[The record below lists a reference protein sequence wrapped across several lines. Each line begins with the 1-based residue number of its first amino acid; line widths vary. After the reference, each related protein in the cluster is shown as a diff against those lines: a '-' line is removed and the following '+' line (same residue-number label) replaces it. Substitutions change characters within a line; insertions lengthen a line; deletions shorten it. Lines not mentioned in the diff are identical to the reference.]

1 LIKKSNLNFSL
12 SESPFSLSINIKK
25 TFIRDKSGKPR
36 ASTIPENII
45 RSSNSNNRNQPAP
58 HPSHTHEPTVQI
70 LHPKISPLLN
80 PKYEDQPHHYAPAN
94 IPTKPQK
101 QRHVFPQAN
110 FLHNHQIPHHQHH
123 LLPLLP
129 AHGPGLL
136 PPHHPHNLVQ
146 ETFVPNIPVENRFSC
161 LAKVEGDDSDISN
174 SQEIPS
180 NLFNSEPNNN
190 TRRPLLILAS
200 SQDVTKSFKT
210 KEGII
215 VDQDEAEFL
224 VVNNERLKQVTKRL
238 NTELASV
245 RNKSKENKT
254 AAVEGLKVE
263 IKQWRKLL
271 GKERS
276 QKMKLE
282 KKVALIKSSN
292 KVSRANSSSK
302 PIQVSED
309 VSEEEIDD
317 IETCSI
323 CVRPI
328 PNYKPR
334 YSSGLL
340 WNPACS
346 ECDDDSDDVTDD
358 ENPD

>member
-1 LIKKSNLNFSL
+1 MIL
-12 SESPFSLSINIKK
+12 
-25 TFIRDKSGKPR
+25 
-36 ASTIPENII
+36 
-45 RSSNSNNRNQPAP
+45 
-58 HPSHTHEPTVQI
+58 PT
-70 LHPKISPLLN
+70 
-80 PKYEDQPHHYAPAN
+80 
-94 IPTKPQK
+94 
-101 QRHVFPQAN
+101 
-110 FLHNHQIPHHQHH
+110 
-123 LLPLLP
+123 
-129 AHGPGLL
+129 
-136 PPHHPHNLVQ
+136 
-146 ETFVPNIPVENRFSC
+146 
-161 LAKVEGDDSDISN
+161 EGDDSAN

-224 VVNNERLKQVTKRL
+224 VVNNKRLKQVTKRL

-245 RNKSKENKT
+245 KNKSKENKT
-254 AAVEGLKVE
+254 AAVKELKVE

-282 KKVALIKSSN
+282 KKVALIKSSGE
-292 KVSRANSSSK
+292 VSRVNSSSK
-302 PIQVSED
+302 PIQA
-309 VSEEEIDD
+309 SEEEIDD

-328 PNYKPR
+328 PNYIPR

>member
-1 LIKKSNLNFSL
+1 M
-12 SESPFSLSINIKK
+12 
-25 TFIRDKSGKPR
+25 
-36 ASTIPENII
+36 
-45 RSSNSNNRNQPAP
+45 
-58 HPSHTHEPTVQI
+58 
-70 LHPKISPLLN
+70 KISQITMSMQIF
-80 PKYEDQPHHYAPAN
+80 PK
-94 IPTKPQK
+94 KPQK
-101 QRHVFPQAN
+101 NGHVFPQAN

-129 AHGPGLL
+129 AQGPGLL
-136 PPHHPHNLVQ
+136 PPHLHNLVQ

-161 LAKVEGDDSDISN
+161 LAKVEGDDSANISN

-190 TRRPLLILAS
+190 TRWSILAS
-200 SQDVTKSFKT
+200 SQNVTKSFKT
-210 KEGII
+210 IEGII

-224 VVNNERLKQVTKRL
+224 VVNNKRLKQVTKRL

-245 RNKSKENKT
+245 KNKSKENKT
-254 AAVEGLKVE
+254 AAVKELKVE

-276 QKMKLE
+276 EKMKLE
-282 KKVALIKSSN
+282 KKVALIKSSDE
-292 KVSRANSSSK
+292 VSRVNSSSK
-302 PIQVSED
+302 PIQASEEA
-309 VSEEEIDD
+309 SEEEIDD

-328 PNYKPR
+328 PNYIPR

-346 ECDDDSDDVTDD
+346 ECDDNSDDETDD